1 MAYFFNS
8 FNGISVFHDKFWVSN
23 ADLSLYTDS
32 AASSG
37 KAFGAYFQG
46 KWAYGLWPEEWCQLG
61 ITKYITELE
70 LFKFFMAI
78 EIYITELELFK
89 IFVAIEI

>member
-1 MAYFFNS
+1 MAFQSSMTNFGCQMQICHS
-8 FNGISVFHDKFWVSN
+8 ILIVQP
-23 ADLSLYTDS
+23 
-32 AASSG
+32 ASSG